1 MADPDEK
8 RIKEAPQGGV
18 SSMTTT
24 FRIAASAIF
33 MILSSF
39 SAFGQ
44 SLPPANSAQGFHSQ
58 VRLLSGG
65 RQGENWIAGIEIALD
80 PGFKTYW
87 RNPGES
93 GLPPRFDWSASEN
106 VADLEVQW
114 PAPKRQEDAAG
125 VAHVYSRQV
134 ILPVVVKPKAEDKP
148 VRLALTVDYGIC
160 KDICIPAHAELNLPL
175 ADPGPDR
182 AAIEQAM
189 AKVPRKQA
197 LGDKSDL
204 AVLSVHSKG
213 GDKPA
218 LSVSV
223 RAPAGTKPALFAEAP
238 ENWYVST
245 SPVEEPGRF
254 TVTVEEKPKDASGPV
269 PLTLTLVAGDKA
281 IETQVSLDG
290 GEQPR

>member
-1 MADPDEK
+1 
-8 RIKEAPQGGV
+8 
-18 SSMTTT
+18 MTMT

-44 SLPPANSAQGFHSQ
+44 PLPPANSAQGFHSQ

-65 RQGENWIAGIEIALD
+65 RLGETWLAGIEITLD

-87 RNPGES
+87 RSPGET
-93 GLPPRFDWSASEN
+93 GLPPSFDWSASEN
-106 VADLEVQW
+106 VAHIEVQW

-125 VAHVYSRQV
+125 IAYVYSHEV
-134 ILPVVVKPKAEDKP
+134 VLPVLVKPKAADKP
-148 VRLALTVDYGIC
+148 VKLALTVDYGIC
-160 KDICIPAHAELNLPL
+160 KDICIPAHADLNLPL
-175 ADPGPDR
+175 TDTGPDR
-182 AAIEQAM
+182 AEIERAM
-189 AKVPRKQA
+189 AKVPYKQA
-197 LGDKSDL
+197 LGGKGDL
-204 AVLSVHSKG
+204 AVLSAHAKG

-218 LSVSV
+218 LTVSV
-223 RAPAGTKPALFAEAP
+223 RAPAGTKPVLFAEAP

-245 SPVEEPGRF
+245 SSLEGADRF
-254 TVTVEEKPKDASGPV
+254 TVTVEERPKDASGPV

-281 IETQVSLDG
+281 VETTVSLDG

>member
-1 MADPDEK
+1 
-8 RIKEAPQGGV
+8 
-18 SSMTTT
+18 MTMT

-44 SLPPANSAQGFHSQ
+44 PLPSANSAQGFHSQ

-65 RQGENWIAGIEIALD
+65 KLGETWLAGIEIALD

-87 RNPGES
+87 RSPGET
-93 GLPPRFDWSASEN
+93 GLPPSFDWSASEN
-106 VADLEVQW
+106 VAHIEVQW

-125 VAHVYSRQV
+125 IAYVYSHEV
-134 ILPVVVKPKAEDKP
+134 VLPVLVKPKAADKP
-148 VRLALTVDYGIC
+148 VKLALTVDYGIC
-160 KDICIPAHAELNLPL
+160 KDICIPAHADLNLPL
-175 ADPGPDR
+175 TDTGPDR
-182 AAIEQAM
+182 AEIERAM

-197 LGDKSDL
+197 LGDKGDL
-204 AVLSVHSKG
+204 AVLSAHAKG

-218 LSVSV
+218 LTVSV
-223 RAPAGTKPALFAEAP
+223 RAPAGTKPVLFAEAP

-245 SPVEEPGRF
+245 SSLEGADRF
-254 TVTVEEKPKDASGPV
+254 TVTVEERPKDASGPV

-281 IETQVSLDG
+281 VETTVSLDG